1 MKFDNVTKFNDNCSK
16 TLNELYAMFS
26 NLKTIEL
33 KDLSKN
39 NTVLVIID
47 IVNGFVHEGAL
58 QSTRIEELVPGILNL
73 SKKCGALGI
82 QKIAFADSHTEKS
95 PEFEAYPVHCIR
107 DTFEADIVEEL
118 KCEGG
123 YKLIN
128 KNSTNG
134 FLEDEFQNWL
144 EQNPSIDTFIITGDC
159 TDICVQQF
167 AITLKTW
174 FNMQDNKSRVIVP
187 VNAVE
192 TYDFDIHNAELMN
205 VMALYN
211 MLINGIEIV
220 EEIF

>member
-1 MKFDNVTKFNDNCSK
+1 
-16 TLNELYAMFS
+16 MFS
-26 NLKTIEL
+26 KLQIVKL
-33 KDLSKN
+33 KDLTSN

-47 IVNGFVHEGAL
+47 MVNGFVREGAL
-58 QSTRIEELVPGILNL
+58 QSSRIEELVPGILNL
-73 SKKCGALGI
+73 SQKCGELGI
-82 QKIAFADSHTEKS
+82 QEIAFADSHTEKS
-95 PEFEAYPVHCIR
+95 PEFEAYPVHCIK

-118 KCEGG
+118 KSEGG

-134 FLEDEFQNWL
+134 FLQDEFQDWL
-144 EQNPSIDTFIITGDC
+144 RKNSSVDTFIVTGDC

-174 FNMQDNKSRVIVP
+174 FNMQDRKSRVIVP

-220 EEIF
+220 EEII